1 LSECGG
7 AKLQVYSWVPWNA
20 SSIETF
26 EKWEE
31 QCWMPLWIAE
41 AFGWVSLV
49 LWLAI
54 LAVIVFCR
62 VRRLEL
68 PWMTVADF
76 TTDIC
81 RSRLFTS
88 VSVTWL
94 LFAFYSLLTEY
105 FIHPD
110 SQAHKDVSEMTMQ
123 TSGVTLG
130 NSIYFLVLSVAAVPY
145 FVLLLQANNPY
156 RNRAI
161 SFLVTATGLV
171 LQHIIAGTIIGL
183 KWWRIERQPDP
194 EPGIL
199 VFEVILAGIFPRT

>member
-1 LSECGG
+1 
-7 AKLQVYSWVPWNA
+7 
-20 SSIETF
+20 
-26 EKWEE
+26 
-31 QCWMPLWIAE
+31 MPLWIAE
-41 AFGWVSLV
+41 VFGWVSLV